1 MIVIKLPKENDVFIV
16 SDRQLLFLKEYKVIE
31 EKDNVW
37 ESTHSRKSIM
47 AMVDMIPKTY
57 RMWD

>member
-1 MIVIKLPKENDVFIV
+1 MIVINLPKENDVFIV
-16 SDRQLLFLKEYKVIE
+16 SDRQFFFLKEHKVIK

-37 ESTHSRKSIM
+37 KSTHSRKSIM

>member
-1 MIVIKLPKENDVFIV
+1 MRVINLPKENDVFIV
-16 SDRQLLFLKEYKVIE
+16 SDRQYFFLKKHNIITENNSE
-31 EKDNVW
+31 L